1 MDTEPV
7 VVIHTVQYVEIT
19 YGNQKLCLPAREA
32 VDLIKPLSQL
42 LPDDAGL
49 K

>member
-1 MDTEPV
+1 MEQEPV
-7 VVIHTVQYVEIT
+7 VVIKTVQYVEIS
-19 YGNQKLCLPAREA
+19 YAGQKLCLPAREA

>member
-1 MDTEPV
+1 MEAEPA
-7 VVIHTVQYVEIT
+7 VVIRTVQYVEIS
-19 YGNQKLCLPAREA
+19 YKDQKLCLPAKEA
-32 VDLIKPLSQL
+32 VDLIKPLAQL